1 MFDYHDMRELVDKL
15 NRWSLEYYT
24 YDRPSVSDIE
34 YDEAYDRLLAM
45 EKETGQ
51 VLPDSPTLR
60 VGGRVLENF
69 EKHSHLAPL
78 YSLDK
83 SRSREE
89 IEAWADRCLKQIED
103 FNEKNP
109 DRPLPKPLFICELKF
124 DGLTINL
131 TYEGGKL
138 TVASTRGNGR
148 IGEEVT
154 AQIRT
159 IRSIP
164 LSIPYEGKL
173 EVQGEGVMPL
183 SALEDYNKTADK
195 PLKNARNAAAGAIR
209 NLDPG
214 ETAKRKLDAYIYNI
228 GYKEEDL
235 FHSQL
240 EMLDFLRK
248 QGFKVHPFL
257 RECRN
262 ISEIMDA
269 IDEID
274 KIRHEIDILTDGVV
288 IKINDLRTREVLGE
302 TAKFPRWAMAF
313 KFEAEEVTTI
323 LRDVEW
329 NVGRTG
335 KVTPSAILD
344 PVEIAG
350 ATVSRATLNNYDDIV
365 RKNLSLGCRVLIR
378 RSNEVIP
385 EILGATPD
393 PDVETKPIE
402 KPEYCPACGTELVYD
417 KVHMYCP
424 NSLSCLPQLVMR
436 LNHFTSRACMDIEG
450 LSEKTLEKL
459 VEKGVRELADLYKL
473 KEADLMELEGF
484 GPKKTAN
491 ILNALEESKNP
502 EFAAFINALGIPGVG
517 QTGSFDLAGHFK
529 NLDNLRNARQEELEE
544 IEDVGPITAANIVE
558 FFHDSHIVSA
568 LDELLKQGIR
578 VKEVE
583 DSEDGGSELLQGKN
597 LVVTGSIE
605 GFNRKEIEDKIRM
618 MGGKAS
624 SSVSKNTDLVLAG
637 EKAGSKRD
645 KALKLGVKI
654 LEGSDLEEY
663 LNKYFR

>member
-1 MFDYHDMRELVDKL
+1 MFDNHDMRELVDKL

-34 YDEAYDRLLAM
+34 YDRAYDRLVEM

-60 VGGRVLENF
+60 VGGQVLENF
-69 EKHSHLAPL
+69 EKHTHLAPL

-83 SRSREE
+83 SRSRGE
-89 IEAWADRCLKQIED
+89 IEAWANRCLRQIED

-109 DRPLPKPLFICELKF
+109 ENPLPKPLFICELKF

-131 TYEGGKL
+131 TYDGGKL

-148 IGEEVT
+148 VGEEVT

-164 LSIPYEGKL
+164 LSIKYKGKL
-173 EVQGEGVMPL
+173 EVQGEGLMPL
-183 SALEDYNKTADK
+183 SALEEYNKTAEK
-195 PLKNARNAAAGAIR
+195 VLKNARNAAAGAIR

-228 GYKEEDL
+228 GYKEEGL

-240 EMLDFLRK
+240 EMLEFLRD

-262 ISEIMDA
+262 VSEIMQA
-269 IDEID
+269 IDDID

-313 KFEAEEVTTI
+313 KFEAEELTTI
-323 LRDVEW
+323 LKEVEW

-335 KVTPSAILD
+335 KVTPSAILE

-385 EILGATPD
+385 EILGAMPD
-393 PDVETKPIE
+393 PDLKTQPIE

-417 KVHMYCP
+417 KVHIYCP

-459 VEKGVRELADLYKL
+459 VEKGVREMADLYKL
-473 KEADLMELEGF
+473 KEEDLLDLEGF
-484 GPKKTAN
+484 GPKKAAN
-491 ILNALEESKNP
+491 ILSALEDSKNP
-502 EFAAFINALGIPGVG
+502 EFSAFINALGIPGVG
-517 QTGSFDLAGHFK
+517 QTGAYDLAHHFL
-529 NLDNLRNARQEELEE
+529 NLDNLRNADAEELEE
-544 IEDVGPITAANIVE
+544 IQDVGPITAENIVE
-558 FFHDSHIVSA
+558 FFHDPHIVSA
-568 LDELLKQGIR
+568 LDELLKQGIK
-578 VKEVE
+578 VKEVKE
-583 DSEDGGSELLQGKN
+583 DEGSAGDILNGKN

-605 GFNRKEIEDKIRM
+605 GFNRKEIEDKIRL

-624 SSVSKNTDLVLAG
+624 SSVSKNTDMVLAG

-645 KALKLGVKI
+645 KALELGVKI
-654 LEGSDLEEY
+654 LEGPELEEF